1 MEPRVSIGQFAAAA
15 HLSVKTLRH
24 YHEVGL
30 LEPSEVDPSSGYR
43 YYSYEQI
50 PAAQVIRRLR
60 NLDMPV
66 ADVKAVLGASDP
78 DARHRLILE
87 HLGRLE
93 AQLAETQA
101 AVGELQDLLGRT
113 QVEQAVER
121 RTVTATP
128 ALAIHDVVDRADVL
142 AWWHGAL
149 GELRAIVTAQGL
161 RQAGP
166 PGGLYATDIFEHDRG
181 GATVFI
187 PVDGTARAIG
197 RVTPQ
202 LIPGT
207 EVAVMHH
214 HGSLANVDL
223 TYGDLGSYVMK
234 HEINVDGPLRENYL
248 CGLLDTDDPDAWDTE
263 IAWPIFR
270 SDTVV
275 DSEFRSST

>member
-1 MEPRVSIGQFAAAA
+1 MQSRVSIGTFGAAV

-30 LEPSEVDPSSGYR
+30 LEPSEVDPDSGYR

-60 NLDMPV
+60 NVDMPV
-66 ADVKAVLGASDP
+66 GEVKAVLAAPDS

-87 HLGRLE
+87 HLARLE
-93 AQLAETQA
+93 TQLAQTTE
-101 AVGELQDLLGRT
+101 AVNELQDLLGRT
-113 QVEQAVER
+113 QFEQPVEH
-121 RTVTATP
+121 RTVAPTP
-128 ALAIHDVVDRADVL
+128 SLAIHDVVDREDVL

-149 GELRAIVTAQGL
+149 GELRATVTAQGL
-161 RQAGP
+161 GQIGP
-166 PGGLYATDIFEHDRG
+166 PGGLYATDIFEYDRG
-181 GATVFI
+181 AATVFV

-202 LIPGT
+202 VIPGT

-223 TYGDLGSYVMK
+223 TYGDLGGYVMK
-234 HEINVDGPLRENYL
+234 HEINVDGPLRESYL
-248 CGLLDTDDPDAWDTE
+248 CGFLDTEDRDAWHTE
-263 IAWPIFR
+263 IGWPIFR
-270 SDTVV
+270 SDTVG
-275 DSEFRSST
+275 